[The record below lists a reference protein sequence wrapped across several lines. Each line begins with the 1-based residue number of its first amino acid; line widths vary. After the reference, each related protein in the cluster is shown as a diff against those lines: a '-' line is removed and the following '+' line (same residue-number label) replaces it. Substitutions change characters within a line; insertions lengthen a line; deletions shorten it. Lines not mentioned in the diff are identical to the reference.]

1 MLEALVLVCFMDNSC
16 IELSNNRGLLQD
28 EISCKARIA
37 EMITDFVSAPV
48 TPPVISI
55 QYVCKKSKGTN
66 T

>member
-1 MLEALVLVCFMDNSC
+1 MLQALVLVCFMDNSC
-16 IELSNNRGLLQD
+16 IELSDNRGLLQD

>member
-1 MLEALVLVCFMDNSC
+1 MLQALVLVCFMDSSC
-16 IELSNNRGLLQD
+16 IELSDNRGLLQD
-28 EISCKARIA
+28 EISCKARVA